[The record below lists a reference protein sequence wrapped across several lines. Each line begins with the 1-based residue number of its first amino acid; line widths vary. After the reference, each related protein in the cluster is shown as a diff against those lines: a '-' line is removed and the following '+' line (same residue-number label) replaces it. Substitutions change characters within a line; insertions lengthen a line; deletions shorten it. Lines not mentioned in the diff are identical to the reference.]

1 MKENDKK
8 NNPAYS
14 ETAYDDAFRTMEGR
28 CNDLLIPFVN
38 YMFDEEYDKSA
49 VVKRL
54 RNEHYIEH
62 EDGSEEKRVTD
73 SFFDITCNNITK
85 RYHLECE
92 SKKYDGIILVR
103 VFEYGT
109 QIAIDNGEKSLYK
122 ARFTFPESGV
132 LLLRAGNEVAD
143 KATIEIALPNNKEV
157 SYDIPLIKVSDYS
170 IDEIFSKK
178 LYMLIPFY
186 IFNFERKL
194 PEINCNE
201 AQIDDLLGIY
211 EKIFLRLK
219 QEQEVSNLSALSYD
233 AIIRLTYR
241 VAYKLTMKQDNVQK
255 KVGDVMGGKVLD
267 LPCFRAYD
275 QGLEEGIEQGIDA
288 FIEDKLE
295 DGISTDI
302 IKSKLCKRFE
312 ISEEKANEY
321 INKVLSKTE

>member
-143 KATIEIALPNNKEV
+143 KATIEIALPNDKEV
-157 SYDIPLIKVSDYS
+157 SYDIPLLKVSDYS

-194 PEINCNE
+194 PVINCNE

-219 QEQEVSNLSALSYD
+219 QEQEVGNLSALSYD

-275 QGLEEGIEQGIDA
+275 QGLEEGIEQGIEA